1 MCAVYVLSRVAF
13 CQLFI
18 KRILYCIVLYC
29 IGGVVVAVGI
39 DVVVDGPV
47 VPLVPTV
54 ELPKVIV
61 SYCTS

>member
-1 MCAVYVLSRVAF
+1 LLLVEVS
-13 CQLFI
+13 
-18 KRILYCIVLYC
+18 
-29 IGGVVVAVGI
+29 GGVVVAVGI

-61 SYCTS
+61 SVLYVVGVVVTRTRSNILDRS

>member
-1 MCAVYVLSRVAF
+1 MLLVEVS
-13 CQLFI
+13 
-18 KRILYCIVLYC
+18 
-29 IGGVVVAVGI
+29 GGVVVAVGI

-61 SYCTS
+61 SVLYVVGVVVTRTRSNILDRS